1 MVKEIAGKRPR
12 SPRVARK
19 YAKAQQDILEVAER
33 ILLDKGADAVTL
45 ASVAKA
51 LGMTKQAIYHYF
63 PSKEVLVRKLVTTL
77 LDGEIEALI
86 TAVETAKPD
95 VNPLGT
101 LIRAFY
107 EHYAGRLDAYR
118 FVYCQSQLMSANGA
132 MLDEDTLRDDIN
144 PRTRHLFD
152 VLEER
157 LAKKGASKRERE
169 RLRRL
174 AFSAWTS
181 ALGLV
186 TILGVADAT
195 NDPLIHADKDLL
207 ECLSSV
213 FDRAT

>member
-107 EHYAGRLDAYR
+107 EHYEGRLDAYR
-118 FVYCQSQLMSANGA
+118 FVYCQSQLMSTHGA

>member
-1 MVKEIAGKRPR
+1 MVKEISDRRQR

-19 YAKAQQDILEVAER
+19 YARAQQDILEVAER

-45 ASVAKA
+45 ASVAQA

-63 PSKEVLVRKLVTTL
+63 PSKEALVRKLVTTL

-86 TAVETAKPD
+86 NAVETAKPD
-95 VNPLGT
+95 VNPLGI

-118 FVYCQSQLMSANGA
+118 FVYCQSQLLSAHGA
-132 MLDEDTLRDDIN
+132 MLDKDTLRDDIN

-157 LAKKGASKRERE
+157 LAKKGASKGERE

-186 TILGVADAT
+186 TMLGVADAT
-195 NDPLIHADKDLL
+195 NDPLIHADQDLL
-207 ECLSSV
+207 ASLSSV

>member
-33 ILLDKGADAVTL
+33 ILLEKGADAVTL

-118 FVYCQSQLMSANGA
+118 FVYCQSQLMSAHGA

-207 ECLSSV
+207 ASLSSV

>member
-207 ECLSSV
+207 ASLSSV

>member
-33 ILLDKGADAVTL
+33 ILLEKGADAVTL

-207 ECLSSV
+207 ASLSSV

>member
-1 MVKEIAGKRPR
+1 
-12 SPRVARK
+12 
-19 YAKAQQDILEVAER
+19 
-33 ILLDKGADAVTL
+33 
-45 ASVAKA
+45 
-51 LGMTKQAIYHYF
+51 
-63 PSKEVLVRKLVTTL
+63 
-77 LDGEIEALI
+77 
-86 TAVETAKPD
+86 
-95 VNPLGT
+95 
-101 LIRAFY
+101 
-107 EHYAGRLDAYR
+107 
-118 FVYCQSQLMSANGA
+118 

-207 ECLSSV
+207 ASLSSV